1 VLSAVART
9 MPLFG
14 GQDDDGAS
22 DSVCAAYLRVSSRSQ
37 NYETQRASIERAAK
51 ARGQRVATWYQE
63 KESGK
68 RLDRPELE
76 RLRGD
81 VRAGRV
87 ATLFVFRLDRLTRS
101 GIRDTL
107 ALLQELRENGCAVVS
122 IGDGFDLSGPFAEVV
137 IAVIAWAAQ
146 MERLAIGERI
156 AASRQ
161 RLAAEGR
168 PWGRPLKH
176 IGLVTLQAA
185 EKRLAEG
192 QSIRTVAT
200 ALKIDRSTLS
210 RALKVSR
217 ALAQKPVQKT
227 GGKGPVKASPR
238 SDGA

>member
-1 VLSAVART
+1 MLSAVART

-14 GQDDDGAS
+14 GQDEDGAS

-37 NYETQRASIERAAK
+37 NYETQKASIQRAARAQGVK
-51 ARGQRVATWYQE
+51 IATWYQE

-76 RLRGD
+76 RLRND
-81 VRAGRV
+81 VRAGRI
-87 ATLFVFRLDRLTRS
+87 ARLFVFRLDRLTRS

-107 ALLQELRENGCAVVS
+107 ALLQELKGNGCAVVS

-137 IAVIAWAAQ
+137 VAVIAWAAQ

-156 AASRQ
+156 SASRQ

-176 IGLVTLQAA
+176 IPLVTLQAA

-192 QSIRTVAT
+192 DSIRTVAT

-210 RALKVSR
+210 RALKVRS
-217 ALAQKPVQKT
+217 ALAQKSTQKT
-227 GGKGPVKASPR
+227 GGKGPVKASPKPEA
-238 SDGA
+238 G